1 MDFGYPL
8 GMRFTRESTPGI
20 NIIRGY
26 GGGELRIN
34 DTVYRGAVIVSATS
48 LTHEPAI
55 LDLEALLAIDAA
67 RIMALEPEV
76 LLLGTGAQQAF
87 PPAHFSARYLRCGVG
102 FETMNTGAAC
112 RTYNVLVG
120 EQRRVV
126 AMLLTL

>member
-1 MDFGYPL
+1 
-8 GMRFTRESTPGI
+8 MRFTRESTPGI